1 MIEGALKAMAIFC
14 FTLAGFKG
22 AKAAEFTFNTYADG
36 MGNSHH
42 FLCNRHV
49 VFVAGGSFGI
59 GFKGA
64 IHHH

>member
-1 MIEGALKAMAIFC
+1 MAIFG
-14 FTLAGFKG
+14 FSLACFKG
-22 AKAAEFTFNTYADG
+22 TKAAQFTFNTHPDG
-36 MGNSHH
+36 MGNTHH
-42 FLCNRHV
+42 FLGNRHV